1 MPVGLQVMCPRLE
14 EEKVLGLMHAISD
27 ALQRQQI
34 SLAEGDGV

>member
-27 ALQRQQI
+27 AMQREEI
-34 SLAEGDGV
+34 SLAEGNGV